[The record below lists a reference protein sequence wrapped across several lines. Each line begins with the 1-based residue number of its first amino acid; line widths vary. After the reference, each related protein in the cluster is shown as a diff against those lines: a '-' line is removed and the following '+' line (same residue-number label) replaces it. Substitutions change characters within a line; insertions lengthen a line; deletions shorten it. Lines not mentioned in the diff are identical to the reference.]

1 MLLFSTILPIKDTMT
16 KAAFVQLVIDWNNE
30 SSRTGN
36 KIPDVVWNGELP
48 AKYGD
53 ENLWLDIQEYR
64 NQNIVAVRYEKKAE
78 NGMIWD
84 TDYVMNFNEMRMS
97 VRLER
102 SYLEGAFSIDPGF
115 STPHFIT
122 YLINNG
128 YIVGDGV
135 LPVLRDPI
143 LITAEN
149 LELVSDVING
159 KTEYRLPVVYVS
171 RTFYDEDPVEIG
183 WLASRLKGVAH
194 VLVQESN
201 ITNAA
206 LRDMCDSK
214 NEYYGAIGIYY
225 PNKNLGHR
233 RFVYRDYEGSDK
245 VLLEKVIRA
254 VIEYCN
260 AKMVNSLYTWQGVS
274 NALLRDRLAARTE
287 ELQKADASA
296 RIATYQSF
304 MLKIDMEKKHEEAIE
319 KAKAAAKADAEE
331 LIQAIDLEMAELQ
344 QKVNLLTGENKAAE
358 EMINSDAEEMAE
370 LQRKVEELTRA
381 NEALT
386 WENQGIRAKLQ
397 GSDSAPI
404 MYLGEEEELFPDEIR
419 AILLDALE
427 LALPQYDQQ
436 LRRKDVIESIIKAND
451 CPRPAEER
459 AEQLK
464 NAFKGYKKMGGS
476 LKRLLQDMGFII
488 TEDGKHYKLTYY
500 GDPRYW
506 TTIAKTGS
514 DGHDGMNA
522 ALTIIRE
529 MF

>member
-1 MLLFSTILPIKDTMT
+1 MLLFSTVLPIKETMN

-30 SSRTGN
+30 SSRPGN
-36 KIPDVVWNGELP
+36 KIPDVSWNGELP
-48 AKYGD
+48 VKYGD

-64 NQNIVAVRYEKKAE
+64 NQNIIAVRYEKKAE
-78 NGMIWD
+78 DGMVWD
-84 TDYVMNFNEMRMS
+84 TDYVMNFKEMKMS

-102 SYLEGAFSIDPGF
+102 SYLEGAFSTDPAF

-122 YLINNG
+122 YLINND
-128 YIVGDGV
+128 YIVGDGA

-143 LITAEN
+143 MITAEN
-149 LELVSDVING
+149 IELAADVING
-159 KTEYRLPVVYVS
+159 KAEYRLPVVYVS

-201 ITNAA
+201 TTNAA

-233 RFVYRDYEGSDK
+233 RFVYRDYEGSGK
-245 VLLEKVIRA
+245 VLLDKVIRA
-254 VIEYCN
+254 VMEYCN
-260 AKMVNSLYTWQGVS
+260 EKMVDSLYTWQGVS
-274 NALLRDRLAARTE
+274 NALLRDRLASRTE
-287 ELQKADASA
+287 ELKKAETNI
-296 RIATYQSF
+296 RMTKYESF
-304 MLKIDMEKKHEEAIE
+304 VLKIDLEKKHEAEIE
-319 KAKAAAKADAEE
+319 KARAEAMADAE
-331 LIQAIDLEMAELQ
+331 DL
-344 QKVNLLTGENKAAE
+344 
-358 EMINSDAEEMAE
+358 INSAAEEMAE
-370 LQRKVEELTRA
+370 LQQRVEELTRA

-386 WENQGIRAKLQ
+386 WENQGIRARLQ
-397 GSDSAPI
+397 GSDSTPI
-404 MYLGEEEELFPDEIR
+404 MYLGEEEEFFPDEIK

-427 LALPQYDQQ
+427 LSLPNYDQQ
-436 LRRKDVIESIIKAND
+436 LRRKDVIESIIKEND
-451 CPRPAEER
+451 CPRQAEER
-459 AEQLK
+459 AEKLK
-464 NAFKGYKKMGGS
+464 NAFKGYKKMSGS
-476 LKRLLQDMGFII
+476 LKRLLQDMGFTI
-488 TEDGKHYKLTYY
+488 TEEGKHYKLTYY

-529 MF
+529 ML